1 MTQGHREEPSPLA
14 VRHAADYDS
23 AGLISLIGGCFAEYP
38 GCVLDLPGID
48 AWMLAPAS
56 AYNAGGRLWVVELD
70 RDIVARDGDIVARDG
85 DTVARDGELV
95 ACVGYKRSGRGRA
108 ELKSLYVAAA
118 ARRSGL
124 GARLVGVVEDAARSA
139 GAGVVELWSDTRF
152 VDAHRLYERLG
163 YRRGT
168 HTRHLHDPS
177 DSTEFFFDKPL
188 A

>member
-1 MTQGHREEPSPLA
+1 MTQGDREEPSPLA

-70 RDIVARDGDIVARDG
+70 
-85 DTVARDGELV
+85 RDGELV